1 MTNFWMTHLYWTIVA
16 SAEKAEKLREGADIK
31 LKISEPRDYRIYRN
45 GLSVYLEE
53 WELSDVLVDLGR
65 FSLVD
70 DNLWLIVKLWF
81 IKPDD
86 YGLLLYSSLMRD
98 ALQKDTKTDFG
109 FTPTSTPT
117 HLSLNHIGAISHF
130 ISFCDAYPCTL
141 IRKPVKAFLPIVP
154 VLVRFRIFQKS
165 KNNISI
171 LWKIWRNM
179 LK

>member
-1 MTNFWMTHLYWTIVA
+1 M
-16 SAEKAEKLREGADIK
+16 
-31 LKISEPRDYRIYRN
+31 
-45 GLSVYLEE
+45 
-53 WELSDVLVDLGR
+53 LVDLGR

-117 HLSLNHIGAISHF
+117 HLSLNHIGATSHF

-179 LK
+179 LKWGENVRQFSKEKNSKPGYIQIHIIHMLIIIGLSELWRTCFMNQDHRLIF